1 MASLADAPL
10 LKTVPEDMTEIK
22 KNIALLGSRLTG
34 IETQVSTSAND
45 LQKVQQ
51 TLEALPKQEDD
62 QALPLDKV
70 ALENLKLQLEEKMY
84 NDTTKMS
91 FKVDEALDHF
101 KIFGTN
107 ITEQLQKQEKRASKN
122 WVSLELNQDSCI
134 DNIFL
139 WLSETSATDK

>member
-70 ALENLKLQLEEKMY
+70 NICCCNEK
-84 NDTTKMS
+84 THT
-91 FKVDEALDHF
+91 A
-101 KIFGTN
+101 
-107 ITEQLQKQEKRASKN
+107 R
-122 WVSLELNQDSCI
+122 
-134 DNIFL
+134 
-139 WLSETSATDK
+139 

>member
-45 LQKVQQ
+45 VQKVQQ

-122 WVSLELNQDSCI
+122 WVSLELNQVSYM

-139 WLSETSATDK
+139 WLSETSATDQ